1 MHVVSNLDLFRP
13 EVYTVCLVI
22 FSRFFMPDNV
32 SNYMGQSAPA
42 EVHISSV
49 SQEVASVL
57 GNLMYHNR
65 NLTFVLSLF
74 RAL

>member
-1 MHVVSNLDLFRP
+1 
-13 EVYTVCLVI
+13 
-22 FSRFFMPDNV
+22 MPDNV